1 MTTNFF
7 TRVTVSGASFPS
19 TADVNLSG
27 NTSFSLINEGTG
39 TIEYSFD
46 GSTLHGDL
54 VATTPS
60 AAMTFTDRGF
70 SLIWF
75 RLKSGATSSIRVEG
89 APGSIEVGSSGSS
102 GGGGGSSTITGPLG
116 SQTKAASVAVTL
128 STNEP
133 SVPVINTGGA
143 KGATSAATVTS
154 TANGADHQ
162 GLDSVEQFAPV
173 YEDNVSGRAL
183 VEQRNSY
190 TNITTATTTTVK
202 SGAGFLHLIMINAAV
217 ALATI
222 TLYDNTSAAG
232 TKIGTITMP
241 ATLLASQATLRFDVS
256 FNTGLTI
263 VTTGAEDLTISWR

>member
-7 TRVTVSGASFPS
+7 SRVSVSSASFPS
-19 TADVNLSG
+19 TANINLSG

-46 GSTLHGDL
+46 GSTIHGDL

-75 RLKSGATSSIRVEG
+75 RLKSGATSTIRVEG
-89 APGSIEVGSSGSS
+89 APGSIEVGSSSS
-102 GGGGGSSTITGPLG
+102 GSGTVSSTITGPLG

-143 KGATSAATVTS
+143 KGATAAATVTS

-162 GLDSVEQFAPV
+162 GLDSVEQYAPV
-173 YEDNVSGRAL
+173 YEDNATGRAL

-202 SGAGFLHLIMINAAV
+202 SGAGFLHLILINAAA

-222 TLYDNTSAAG
+222 TIYDNTSAAG
-232 TKIGTITMP
+232 TKIGTVTMP
-241 ATLLASQATLRFDVS
+241 ATLLANQNTLRFDVA
-256 FNTGLTI
+256 FTTGLTI
-263 VTTGAEDLTISWR
+263 VTTGTQDLTISYR

>member
-7 TRVTVSGASFPS
+7 TRVSVSGASFSS
-19 TADVNLSG
+19 TPDVNLSG

-102 GGGGGSSTITGPLG
+102 GGGGSSTITGPLG

-133 SVPVINTGGA
+133 ALPVINTGGA
-143 KGATSAATVTS
+143 KGATAAATVTS

-162 GLDSVEQFAPV
+162 GLDSVEQYAPV
-173 YEDNVSGRAL
+173 YEDNASGRAL

-190 TNITTATTTTVK
+190 TNITSATTTTVK

-217 ALATI
+217 ASATI
-222 TLYDNTSAAG
+222 TIYDNTSAAG
-232 TKIGTITMP
+232 TKIATITMP
-241 ATLLASQATLRFDVS
+241 ATLLSSQIVLRFDVS
-256 FNTGLTI
+256 FSTGLTI
-263 VTTGAEDLTISWR
+263 VTTGAEDLTVSWR